1 MKAKLLVIVNIT
13 KTPNFMIFHKKANYP
28 SLNFLKWNFLSP
40 PPPDTNNHS
49 MFPRVVFM
57 IIVPKFF
64 IRLACIT

>member
-40 PPPDTNNHS
+40 PPGYE
-49 MFPRVVFM
+49 
-57 IIVPKFF
+57 
-64 IRLACIT
+64 

>member
-28 SLNFLKWNFLSP
+28 SLNFLSP
-40 PPPDTNNHS
+40 LPPDTNNHNL
-49 MFPRVVFM
+49 FPRVVFM